1 MLVIPDFKESWCKR
15 LPIFMSEANHAF
27 QTSFEIADATFP
39 ASVIESRTC
48 ESVTHPCVIAG
59 A

>member
-1 MLVIPDFKESWCKR
+1 MLVILDFKESRRKR
-15 LPIFMSEANHAF
+15 LPIFMSEADHAF

-39 ASVIESRTC
+39 ASVIGSRTGA
-48 ESVTHPCVIAG
+48 TMMHPCVIAG